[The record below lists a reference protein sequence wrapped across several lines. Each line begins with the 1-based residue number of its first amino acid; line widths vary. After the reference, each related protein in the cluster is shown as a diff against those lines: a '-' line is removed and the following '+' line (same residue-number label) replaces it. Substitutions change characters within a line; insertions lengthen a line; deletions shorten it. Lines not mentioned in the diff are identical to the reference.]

1 MHYYV
6 LMIYF
11 LKNIIVVVKCH
22 LTAMEVKYVIIIII
36 IFRSI
41 VMTYIESTS
50 HNIIMFSSF
59 QSLFLFFTQF
69 SGGSNR
75 LNIDKFHHSALLR
88 SIL

>member
-1 MHYYV
+1 MY

-11 LKNIIVVVKCH
+11 FKKHNCCCKVPFNSNGNGVLK
-22 LTAMEVKYVIIIII
+22 VKYVVIIII

-50 HNIIMFSSF
+50 RNIFFHVFSRY
-59 QSLFLFFTQF
+59 FFTQF

-75 LNIDKFHHSALLR
+75 LNIDKFLHSALLR